1 MITRVFLRFL
11 LALNAILPLLRPVV
25 LFVSELVTVMAM
37 ALGLT
42 SLFFGQHIFASLV
55 VVVVS
60 GLTGIRIWAA
70 QKPIEEAKFQREMR
84 KAGERFEVSAILRE
98 RSKAKPKPKSPP
110 EWAGRYTT
118 SDDASW
124 EEFCKAAGIWFPRDR
139 KGKKES

>member
-70 QKPIEEAKFQREMR
+70 QKPIEEAKFQREMD
-84 KAGERFEVSAILRE
+84 KAGERFAISQILEDR
-98 RSKAKPKPKSPP
+98 RTGKAPYPWQT
-110 EWAGRYTT
+110 EDRYTT